1 MNLSSDDPEENWTTF
16 QNVIHSSTATTIGH
30 PSRKHQD
37 LLDEN
42 DEEIK
47 SLLEEKHRLHKA
59 HQDDTSSV
67 SKKAPTAIIVSQSK
81 TVSRTCKTSGCPR
94 IR

>member
-1 MNLSSDDPEENWTTF
+1 MNLSSEDPEENWTVF
-16 QNVIHSSTATTIGH
+16 QKVVHSSAATTIGH

-37 LLDEN
+37 WFDEN

-47 SLLEEKHRLHKA
+47 LLLEEKHCLHKA

-67 SKKAPTAIIVSQSK
+67 SKRLPTTIFVRQSK
-81 TVSRTCKTSGCPR
+81 TGSVTCKTPG
-94 IR
+94 

>member
-1 MNLSSDDPEENWTTF
+1 MHEISVQKTQKRTGQFF
-16 QNVIHSSTATTIGH
+16 QKAAHSSAATTIGH

-37 LLDEN
+37 LFDEN

-47 SLLEEKHRLHKA
+47 LLLDEKHCLHKA

-67 SKKAPTAIIVSQSK
+67 SKKAAYSATDKV
-81 TVSRTCKTSGCPR
+81 TCSS
-94 IR
+94 